1 MVNSMK
7 AFNILPEILTTVFLS
22 IISSLILFSTSV
34 AQEQIAIPLSNPD
47 QPGELYLSM
56 IRGSLQITGYEG
68 KEVIIQYDNGQEAR
82 PQSEASRDGL
92 RRISNNRLGFEA
104 TERNNRVE
112 ITNVSPVKEIDFMIR
127 VPQNFSM
134 KISIVHGTDFMVEN
148 VNGDLEINHV
158 NGEVK
163 LINIGGS
170 ALVNTVNGDIK
181 ATFRSVAEGKPMAFS
196 NVNGDIDITFPAS
209 AKLTAKMK
217 SEWGD
222 MFTDFDMEMKQ
233 GENISR
239 GNTRSGG
246 VKISVNNWILGEIN
260 GGGPEYLFKSL
271 HGDIYIRKR

>member
-1 MVNSMK
+1 MK
-7 AFNILPEILTTVFLS
+7 PFNILPEILITAFFS
-22 IISSLILFSTSV
+22 IITSFLLFSTAV

-47 QPGELYLSM
+47 RSGELHLSM

-68 KEVIIQYDNGQEAR
+68 KEVIIKYDNGQEPR
-82 PQSEASRDGL
+82 PQSESSRDGL
-92 RRISNNRLGFEA
+92 RRISSNTPGFEV

-112 ITNVSPVKEIDFMIR
+112 ITNVSPVKEIDFEIM

-134 KISIVHGTDFMVEN
+134 KISIVHGSSFLVEN

-158 NGEVK
+158 NGEVE
-163 LINIGGS
+163 LTNIGGS

-196 NVNGDIDITFPAS
+196 NVNGDIDVTLPAS

-233 GENISR
+233 GENVSR
-239 GNTRSGG
+239 GSTRSGG
-246 VKISVNNWILGEIN
+246 YQVSVNNWILGEIN